1 MKQPNDFLVEGKEDW
16 VCRSRKSFYGLKHAP
31 QQ

>member
-16 VCRSRKSFYGLKHAP
+16 VCRSRKSFYGL
-31 QQ
+31 